1 MSNWEDEFKYSDNG
15 LNFFLSSIKDFWK
28 LIGPEQAT
36 MKRVFYWTIMTQM
49 LALAF
54 PYFLKLIFDDL
65 PEVLKSGSIPMR
77 LICFIGIMFA
87 VKIGGILVTLYIKET
102 IFIRSLTRLEC
113 LWPVMAQTKLLSLSL
128 GYHEKENTGKKI
140 AKIEKGVD
148 RMVEICQNLSWGILP
163 QIIYL
168 TANIIFI
175 LILDWRL
182 GLIFFLP
189 FIPAYWINKS
199 FYERFSGDWNMWE
212 RKKGE
217 SSGYFTQALLNIR
230 TVQDFVQ
237 EKREKTRLQT
247 VRTAMK
253 ELDTDISTN
262 ERFYLMGIRVV
273 LNVFFLVTIAV
284 GVYLVLKGE
293 TTVGNVVFIIT
304 TGNVTIESLGELFNN
319 YSKMLR
325 HFVSV
330 SRMTEIMNAD
340 TEIKNI
346 PNAVVPK
353 TTVGE
358 IRFDKISFNYPGKDQ
373 AVLESFELHIA
384 PRQMIA
390 LVGRSGEGKTT
401 VAKLL
406 CRVYDVNQGQITL
419 DGQDIRNLD
428 RDWYRRLFAIVQQDV
443 DVFDATLLENITYGY
458 ESATPT
464 QVDEAIRAAHIHTMM
479 AKKDRFPDGLS
490 TQVGERGIRLSG
502 GERQRVGIARAY
514 IALLNGAKFL
524 VLDEATSSLDSETE
538 VAVQAMLNTI
548 RKKLDVSIVAIAHRL
563 STIRKADMIYV
574 IDGGRVAEAGNHE
587 KLLAQNGLYSR
598 LVELQKLGD
607 LRK

>member
-1 MSNWEDEFKYSDNG
+1 MANWEDGFRYEDKG
-15 LNFFLSSIKDFWK
+15 LSFFLTGIKNFWK
-28 LIGPEQAT
+28 LVGPEQRA
-36 MKRVFYWTIMTQM
+36 MKLGFYWLIVTQL

-65 PEVLKSGSIPMR
+65 PEVLKSGTISTR
-77 LICFIGIMFA
+77 LICFIIIMFA
-87 VKIGGILVTLYIKET
+87 VKISAILVTLFVKET
-102 IFIRSLTRLEC
+102 IFIKGVIRLEAW
-113 LWPVMAQTKLLSLSL
+113 WPVLAQSKLLALSL
-128 GYHEKENTGKKI
+128 GYHERENTGKKI
-140 AKIEKGVD
+140 SKIEKGIE
-148 RMVEICQNLSWGILP
+148 RMVEICVKLSWDILP
-163 QIIYL
+163 QFIYL
-168 TANIIFI
+168 VAN
-175 LILDWRL
+175 LTCMMILDWRL
-182 GLIFFLP
+182 GLLFFLP
-189 FIPAYWINKS
+189 FAPAYWINKRY
-199 FYERFSGDWNMWE
+199 YERMSGDWEKWE
-212 RKKGE
+212 KKKEE
-217 SSGYFTQALLNIR
+217 SSGYFTQSLLNIR

-237 EKREKTRLQT
+237 ERREKERLQT
-247 VRTAMK
+247 VRECMRD
-253 ELDTDISTN
+253 LDTDINMT
-262 ERFYLMGIRVV
+262 ERYYIMGIRIV
-273 LNVFFLVTIAV
+273 LNVFFLATIAL
-284 GVYLVLKGE
+284 GVYFVLMGQTK
-293 TTVGNVVFIIT
+293 VGTVVFIIT
-304 TGNVTIESLGELFNN
+304 TGNVTIEGLGEIFNN
-319 YSKMLR
+319 YSKILR
-325 HFVSV
+325 NLVSV
-330 SRMTEIMNAD
+330 NRLTEIMNDD
-340 TEIKNI
+340 TEITNSST
-346 PNAVVPK
+346 AFVP
-353 TTVGE
+353 TTTIGD

-373 AVLESFELHIA
+373 AVLEFFDLQIA

-406 CRVYDVNQGQITL
+406 CRVYDVNHGRITL
-419 DGQDIRNLD
+419 DGIDIRQLD

-443 DVFDATLLENITYGY
+443 DVFDATLLENITYACRD
-458 ESATPT
+458 ATPA

-479 AKKDRFPDGLS
+479 EKQDRFPDGLA

-538 VAVQAMLNTI
+538 LAIQSMLNSI

-574 IDGGRVAEAGNHE
+574 IDGGQVAESGSHE